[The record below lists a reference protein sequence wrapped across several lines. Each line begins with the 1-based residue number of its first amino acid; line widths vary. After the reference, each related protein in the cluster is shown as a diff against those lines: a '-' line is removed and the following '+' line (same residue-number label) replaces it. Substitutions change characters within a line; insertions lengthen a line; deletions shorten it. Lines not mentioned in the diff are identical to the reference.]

1 MKSDE
6 MNKTRNA
13 MLYTNVFLGSQTL
26 LFTSEK
32 GKEKAEEEEEK
43 EKVIF
48 HVLLGFGA
56 VYRLC
61 SLPQNQTR
69 AALYSAPSM
78 DFVKQTSK
86 PASV

>member
-1 MKSDE
+1 
-6 MNKTRNA
+6 
-13 MLYTNVFLGSQTL
+13 MLYTSVFLGSQTL

-32 GKEKAEEEEEK
+32 EETEEEEEEK

-69 AALYSAPSM
+69 AALYSAPST

-86 PASV
+86 RASV